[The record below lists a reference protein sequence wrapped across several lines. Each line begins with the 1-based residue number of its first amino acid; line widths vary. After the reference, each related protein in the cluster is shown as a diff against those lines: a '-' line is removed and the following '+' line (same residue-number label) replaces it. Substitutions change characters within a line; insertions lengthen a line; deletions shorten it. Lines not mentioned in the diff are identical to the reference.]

1 MSTSFYQTTNPRGTF
16 AYMDPEFL
24 TTGELTARSDI
35 YSFGIIILRLV
46 TGKPALGI
54 AREVEVALDKGELE
68 LLVDRSAGD
77 WPFVQAEK
85 LILLGLQ
92 CAELSRRKRP
102 DRMNHVWSVVE
113 PLVKSASLPVEP
125 ESIGHWVNKNRT
137 PFYFICPISQ
147 EVMRDPH
154 IAADGFSYEE
164 EAIKGWLG
172 SGHNTSPMTKS
183 TLEHLQLIPNL
194 ALRSAIEEFM
204 QQKQQQ
210 IPS

>member
-1 MSTSFYQTTNPRGTF
+1 
-16 AYMDPEFL
+16 MDPEFL

-85 LILLGLQ
+85 LMLLGLQ

-147 EVMRDPH
+147 VCM
-154 IAADGFSYEE
+154 S
-164 EAIKGWLG
+164 
-172 SGHNTSPMTKS
+172 
-183 TLEHLQLIPNL
+183 NL
-194 ALRSAIEEFM
+194 SAV
-204 QQKQQQ
+204 Q
-210 IPS
+210 